1 MGMPFRLQTGDPA
14 PRQQSCTT
22 CGSAC
27 LTVSRMLVDPA
38 FAGWIRQGSGKDARG
53 VGETGD
59 RSEDDEVPDS
69 RTPIERFAAYEQV
82 VARRTNALVGAGG
95 RWQPPWPRALGT
107 PPWGAINELEYGAA
121 DSEADFDLRWCRCT
135 GRAGLEKTYAALRD
149 RVRERRPALLYIGNA
164 WLPRHVVL
172 VLAAQGSGHGARELD
187 VYEPSVGRVMDLPRE
202 SFVSR
207 RLRLAGW
214 DQPWGVVWGDAGD
227 T

>member
-1 MGMPFRLQTGDPA
+1 MGMPFRLHAGDPA
-14 PRQQSCTT
+14 PRQQTGTT

-27 LTVSRMLVDPA
+27 LTVSRMLVDEA
-38 FAGWIRQGSGKDARG
+38 FAGWIREGIEGIGEDAR
-53 VGETGD
+53 D
-59 RSEDDEVPDS
+59 IDDAPRATEVTDS
-69 RTPIERFAAYEQV
+69 RTPIERFGAYEQV

-107 PPWGAINELEYGAA
+107 PPWGAINELECGAA
-121 DSEADFDLRWCRCT
+121 DPEADFDLQWCRLA
-135 GRAGLEKTYAALRD
+135 RRRRLEKAYAALRA

-172 VLAAQGSGHGARELD
+172 VLPATGSGADARTLD
-187 VYEPSVGRVMDLPRE
+187 VYEPSVGRVVNLPRE

-214 DQPWGVVWGDAGD
+214 DHPWAIVWDD
-227 T
+227 SVTT